1 MLIDSLNRFL
11 LPSQY
16 RKMFEIQETKHHG
29 IAIVAKQRL
38 EPGADG
44 LIVFREEALLTVPNR
59 GSERDQYGDPPA
71 ILDKFDPQIWTDWN
85 FFLQQPDSTKEK
97 VLKMYTAMKCKH
109 ALWLFDYL
117 AEKDK
122 IRQAENIPDEGYDGS
137 ILDNIDEFV
146 QFTMVVRFNSVE
158 LCPPSEDGSG
168 PGENYGHGLFEMA
181 CKLSHSCKPNCV
193 WHTTLDGKAKEVRVI
208 APINDGDELTVDYIG
223 SKLDPIPMRRET
235 LMQSQGFLCECD
247 RCAKQGDD
255 TRRFK
260 CINYENTK
268 CPGVHFLHQPLSSDA
283 PALLACTC
291 CGEVGTQT
299 YTDNVLEKESDL
311 LKEIRQLEELA
322 DEGHRHEV
330 AVVERINN
338 LQPTHELHSLA
349 ERCYMIQGELY
360 SQRGEY
366 IPAAQAYAKQIECR
380 LAILGD
386 DYYNET
392 TAFCLER
399 LGDVLKHV
407 NIVEAEEAYK
417 RSVRTLFMMRGDASD
432 PYSNCALNKLREVQ
446 NQRVVHPS
454 DDLPH
459 EDAVSGL
466 AAPSIPDPVWMGAS
480 LGLCGRAS

>member
-399 LGDVLKHV
+399 LGDALKHV

-454 DDLPH
+454 DELPH